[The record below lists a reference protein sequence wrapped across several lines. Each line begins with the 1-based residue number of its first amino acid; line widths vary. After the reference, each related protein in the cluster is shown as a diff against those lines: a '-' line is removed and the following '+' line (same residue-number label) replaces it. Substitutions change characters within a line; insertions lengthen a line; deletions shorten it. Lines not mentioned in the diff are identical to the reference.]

1 MKTYCLLNHTL
12 TEAQLAELKQRYHST
27 QVVYPPEEI
36 SAAWSQLPPGLTY
49 DTNVIKAVL
58 YWLKDAEPGDTVVIQ
73 GEAGSTFILVDYL
86 LSHDLIPLHAVS
98 RRVSADEHVGE
109 MVKKSLI
116 FKHVCFRPYCRLND
130 L

>member
-12 TEAQLAELKQRYHST
+12 IENQLAELKERYHST
-27 QVVYPPEEI
+27 QVVYPPK
-36 SAAWSQLPPGLTY
+36 SLSDAWSQLAPDLTY
-49 DTNVIKAVL
+49 DTYALDAIVR
-58 YWLKDAEPGDTVVIQ
+58 WLDTADPGDTVVIQ

-86 LSHDLIPLHAVS
+86 LSIGLTPLHAVS
-98 RRVSADEHVGE
+98 RRVSVEEHAGE

-116 FKHVCFRPYCRLND
+116 FKHVCCRPYCRLGN